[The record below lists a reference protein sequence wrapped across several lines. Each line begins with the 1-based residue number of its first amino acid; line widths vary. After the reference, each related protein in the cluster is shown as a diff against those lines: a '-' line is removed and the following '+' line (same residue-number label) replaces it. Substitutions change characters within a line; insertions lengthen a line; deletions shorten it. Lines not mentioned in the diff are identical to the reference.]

1 MRTTET
7 TSCAAAASPPQVHS
21 TADLY
26 GNKIVA
32 LDGDGEIGHVKDF
45 YFDDESWVIRYIV
58 ADTGSWLTGR
68 QVLLSPHSFGDWD
81 LRAKTLH
88 VRLTKHQIE
97 NSPSIDSHRP
107 VSRQFE
113 VEYYGYYGWPVYWQ
127 GDSLWGLGGYPAALP
142 PTKEEVEV
150 RRQYRH
156 RDDKHLRS
164 ALGVTGYHIKARD
177 GTIGKVA
184 AFLVDPRSWA
194 ICDLVVEAG
203 HWYAGKHVRISPNS
217 VEWISYEEAQVYVD
231 LSKADI
237 QQTVEN
243 DHARPSSR
251 DRGTETSVD

>member
-1 MRTTET
+1 
-7 TSCAAAASPPQVHS
+7 VHR

-26 GNKIVA
+26 GNKIVG

-45 YFDDESWVIRYIV
+45 YFDDETWVIRYMV

-81 LRAKTLH
+81 QHSKTLH
-88 VRLTKHQIE
+88 ARLRRDQIE

-107 VSRQFE
+107 ISRQFE
-113 VEYYGYYGWPVYWQ
+113 VEYYGYYGWPAYWQ

-156 RDDKHLRS
+156 REDEHLRS
-164 ALGVTGYHIKARD
+164 ARAVTGYQIMAID
-177 GTIGKVA
+177 GPIGKVA
-184 AFLVDPRSWA
+184 AFRVDPRSWA
-194 ICDLVVEAG
+194 IGDLVVEAG
-203 HWYAGKHVRISPNS
+203 HWYAGKCVWISPSS
-217 VEWISYEEAQVYVD
+217 VRRISYEESQVYVD

-237 QQTVEN
+237 QQTVRNE
-243 DHARPSSR
+243 HARPR
-251 DRGTETSVD
+251 ARERGTQRSFE